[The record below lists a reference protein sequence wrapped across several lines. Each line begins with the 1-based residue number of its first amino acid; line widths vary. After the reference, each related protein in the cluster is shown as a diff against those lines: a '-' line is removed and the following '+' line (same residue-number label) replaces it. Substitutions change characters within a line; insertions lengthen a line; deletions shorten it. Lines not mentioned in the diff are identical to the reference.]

1 MPLDVKTAVADA
13 FQELLAR
20 KDVDKITVKDLVE
33 ACGISRQTFYY
44 HFRDIVDVMEWKARM
59 EMERLL
65 PEHLKASSPREA
77 MGRFVDFAV
86 DAQPVVRRLLA
97 SQRRETIERI
107 LLESVRSYLEESA
120 REWGVEPPLD
130 PADWKITLDFYACG
144 VAGVLLESCRR
155 REPDRQQLADQLFRL
170 LGGEMFR
177 RTGH

>member
-44 HFRDIVDVMEWKARM
+44 HFRDSVDVMEWKARR

-65 PEHLKASSPREA
+65 PEHLKAASPREA

-86 DAQPVVRRLLA
+86 DAQPVVRRLLS

-144 VAGVLLESCRR
+144 VAGVLLESCRQ

>member
-1 MPLDVKTAVADA
+1 MAPSTKLALAGSLKKLLQKKFLDD
-13 FQELLAR
+13 
-20 KDVDKITVKDLVE
+20 ITVKELVE
-33 ACGISRQTFYY
+33 DCQVNRQTFYY
-44 HFRDIVDVMEWKARM
+44 HFRDIVDVMEWKARR

>member
-1 MPLDVKTAVADA
+1 
-13 FQELLAR
+13 
-20 KDVDKITVKDLVE
+20 
-33 ACGISRQTFYY
+33 
-44 HFRDIVDVMEWKARM
+44 MEWKARR